1 MGGAWNW
8 EREWDPVNQRWN
20 PAHRLKTAEIFDFVN
35 RMAKIG
41 GVGPTWKV
49 REYGGPAP
57 FAKPAGDV
65 RIIRKRRVR
74 W

>member
-1 MGGAWNW
+1 MN
-8 EREWDPVNQRWN
+8 RRWN

-35 RMAKIG
+35 RMAKMSYPIG

-57 FAKPAGDV
+57 
-65 RIIRKRRVR
+65 
-74 W
+74 